1 MTQDAKS
8 PRCGDEGF
16 ESGLGAWSFLQ
27 DAYCPLDQAEHGAD
41 LLAGDLDG
49 VAVDRI
55 ALLEELPVVVAAG
68 VRELL
73 EELTVFDE
81 GRARL
86 DTPGP
91 SASWR
96 RTMWPGFLGAHMMAL
111 TSSNDLLHPYRRTAS
126 AAGSVSPRRFSAQGR
141 CACAENS
148 SRNEC
153 MVLHVFYFH

>member
-49 VAVDRI
+49 VAVDGI
-55 ALLEELPVVVAAG
+55 ALLEEPPVVVAAG

-86 DTPGP
+86 DTPDP

-111 TSSNDLLHPYRRTAS
+111 TSSNDLLHPYRR
-126 AAGSVSPRRFSAQGR
+126 PRKCRGFSKPSEVL
-141 CACAENS
+141 C
-148 SRNEC
+148 SRALRLRRE
-153 MVLHVFYFH
+153 FKS

>member
-8 PRCGDEGF
+8 PRRGDEGF

-27 DAYCPLDQAEHGAD
+27 DAYCPLDPAEHGVD

-49 VAVDRI
+49 VAVDGI
-55 ALLEELPVVVAAG
+55 ALLEEPPVVVAAV

-86 DTPGP
+86 DTPDP

-96 RTMWPGFLGAHMMAL
+96 RTMWPGFG
-111 TSSNDLLHPYRRTAS
+111 
-126 AAGSVSPRRFSAQGR
+126 GR
-141 CACAENS
+141 I
-148 SRNEC
+148 
-153 MVLHVFYFH
+153 